1 MDCLAVRSAGLLT
14 VSRSLLR
21 LLRVVVLLEVLLRH
35 LALDDHQTGVDER
48 LLEKLALEHSHEVLD
63 SDVLSRRSL
72 DDSTIGLD
80 LLLLSEGLLR
90 VCLALLLEGSLML
103 LQ

>member
-1 MDCLAVRSAGLLT
+1 LDCLAVRSAGLLT

-63 SDVLSRRSL
+63 SNVLSRRSL